1 VPPAPAAELAN
12 AIEVFARGFAFT
24 RTFTHPY
31 LAERVGPLWL
41 MRDGP
46 RRKADYR
53 NEEWI
58 AHSVAPQEV
67 DRIAREHTRGRF
79 AVCAICAMDEP
90 EAPLREGF
98 KALGYRLA
106 TTESFMVHDLE
117 EIPDFESP
125 AKIERVLT
133 SEAADRLAKTAGRR
147 QILPQHLKEDA
158 PQRQY
163 TAEVDGQL
171 VGWVRSIQVR
181 SAECGVRSAD
191 RGVWSAE
198 RGVRS
203 AERGVRTDEASFE
216 ATWCS
221 NMYVEP
227 AYRRRGIARAMLC
240 RMLRDDR
247 EHGARQAVL
256 LASHTGAKLYPVVG
270 YRQIGTLLLFT
281 PPKTG

>member
-1 VPPAPAAELAN
+1 VPAAAAAELAH

-31 LAERVGPLWL
+31 RAERVGPLWV

-58 AHSVAPQEV
+58 ALGVAPQEV

-79 AVCAICAMDEP
+79 AVCAIHGINEP

-106 TTESFMVHDLE
+106 TTEPFMVHDLE
-117 EIPDFESP
+117 QIPDFESP
-125 AKIERVLT
+125 ARIERVLT

-163 TAEVDGQL
+163 TAELDGQL

-181 SAECGVRSAD
+181 SAEG
-191 RGVWSAE
+191 
-198 RGVRS
+198 GVRS
-203 AERGVRTDEASFE
+203 AERGVRTAEASFE

-247 EHGARQAVL
+247 DHDAHQAVL